1 MVSDCS
7 PYSLLVYAH
16 HIPPHPR
23 SPLPTSPSPLPF
35 PLPPCSYTLPASFCG
50 KMVDVMVELQRRRTA
65 SRVFLGK
72 HGFITPRDLFRWAER
87 KPSTYQEL
95 AECGYMLLGE
105 RLRQPSEQAVVRE
118 VLHTLLP
125 RVNVEPSTLYARMHA
140 EHRAAAA
147 AATAAV
153 ASTSHNGGAD
163 AQAAAA
169 AAGATAV
176 LQRGGEEGAVW
187 IPSAV
192 RLYSLAA
199 ACMAHDEPVLLVGE
213 TGTGKTT
220 VCQLYAEAA
229 GQRLHIINCHQH
241 TETADF
247 LGGLRPARG
256 RAFQIETLGERVGR
270 YEALVASAVAAATG
284 TMEEEATPNTAAPT
298 ADAGMDAAVA
308 ALEARIEDAAAK
320 VAAAAGAVGASGAQ
334 SLLAAVVEEV
344 SALRALAVQCK
355 ALFVW
360 EVINEP
366 DEP

>member
-1 MVSDCS
+1 
-7 PYSLLVYAH
+7 
-16 HIPPHPR
+16 
-23 SPLPTSPSPLPF
+23 
-35 PLPPCSYTLPASFCG
+35 
-50 KMVDVMVELQRRRTA
+50 MVDVMVELQRRRTA

-153 ASTSHNGGAD
+153 ASTSQNGGAD

-192 RLYSLAA
+192 RLYSLVA

-270 YEALVASAVAAATG
+270 CEAQVATAVAAATG
-284 TMEEEATPNTAAPT
+284 AMEEAATPITVAPT

-308 ALEARIEDAAAK
+308 ALEARIEAAAAK
-320 VAAAAGAVGASGAQ
+320 VAAAAGGAGASGAQ
-334 SLLAAVVEEV
+334 PLLAAVLEEV

-366 DEP
+366 DKP